1 MGDAAL
7 ARIGRE
13 RRVVMT
19 LPVFGV
25 VCNAVAESDLVA
37 LVPE

>member
-7 ARIGRE
+7 ARVGRE

-19 LPVFGV
+19 LPVFSGIYR
-25 VCNAVAESDLVA
+25 AVANPIS
-37 LVPE
+37 